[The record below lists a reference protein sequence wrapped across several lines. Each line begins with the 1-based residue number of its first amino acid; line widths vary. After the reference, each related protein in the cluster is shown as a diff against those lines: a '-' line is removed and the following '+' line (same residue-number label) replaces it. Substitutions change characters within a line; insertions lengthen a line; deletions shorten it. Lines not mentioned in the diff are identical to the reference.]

1 MPRSVDVILRH
12 ELVDYAKPGE
22 RLVFSGT
29 LVAVPDVAS
38 FLTPGERQQVSLKH
52 EGVRARDR
60 SLDSVTGL
68 KALGIKEL
76 NYKLVFMA
84 NSVSKFTSF
93 NYRE

>member
-52 EGVRARDR
+52 E
-60 SLDSVTGL
+60 
-68 KALGIKEL
+68 
-76 NYKLVFMA
+76 
-84 NSVSKFTSF
+84 
-93 NYRE
+93 